1 MTWRVEHSTARRGR
15 EAAFTCSGSWSNL
28 TLQIKTQERPVPLRH
43 RAFLIFAGIGSKID
57 RKADRS
63 SSAIRNSLEAVSTA
77 GIVADV
83 GMQ

>member
-1 MTWRVEHSTARRGR
+1 
-15 EAAFTCSGSWSNL
+15 
-28 TLQIKTQERPVPLRH
+28 VPSRH
-43 RAFLIFAGIGSKID
+43 RAFFIFAGMESKID

-77 GIVADV
+77 GIEADV